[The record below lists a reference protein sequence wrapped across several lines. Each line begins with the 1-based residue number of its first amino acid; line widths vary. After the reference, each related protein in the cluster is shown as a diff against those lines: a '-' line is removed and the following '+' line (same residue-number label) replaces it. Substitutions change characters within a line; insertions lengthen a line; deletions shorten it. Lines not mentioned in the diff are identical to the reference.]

1 MTLANEQKLPADEGR
16 LDLRVVPLVDR
27 LRTAGTAED
36 LVALL
41 VECEGTSIA
50 DAAKQRIH
58 ILTEAA
64 DEIDRLR
71 AELNAK
77 DERIAKIISRSNER
91 QAYLRSYIR

>member
-1 MTLANEQKLPADEGR
+1 MRVDRLR
-16 LDLRVVPLVDR
+16 LDLRVVPLVER
-27 LRTAGTAED
+27 LRTAGAAED

-41 VECEGTSIA
+41 VEYEGTAIA
-50 DAAKQRIH
+50 DAAKTRIN

-77 DERIAKIISRSNER
+77 DERIAKIISCSNER